1 MRFVPV
7 RVDISREMLEW
18 ARERARLDEHELS
31 QRFPKLAEWERGEA
45 QPTLKQLEKY
55 AMATHTPVGYLLL
68 PRPPAEELPIPD
80 FRTMRDATLARP
92 SADLLDTIYQCQ
104 QRQAWY
110 SDFAET
116 SGIEPPGFIGS
127 LGLSSDVL
135 ESAAHIREALQFE
148 VNERGTTWTEALSSL
163 VLKTEELGILVMIS
177 GVVGSNTRRRL
188 DPREFRGFALV
199 DSVAPV
205 IFVNGVDT
213 KAAQIFTLVHEVAHQ
228 WIGRAGLD
236 DIDLS
241 DRSNNEVERWCNR
254 VAGEVLIPQA
264 LLSDEFDERAELRD
278 ELDRLARS
286 YKVSTLVVLRSL
298 RDARFISENDYPSL
312 FRDELGRV
320 LDLITERAGSGGNFY
335 NTLPIR
341 VSRTFAHALV
351 TSTLEGQTLYRDA
364 FQMLGFRKLATFQEL
379 AEKLGVTR

>member
-1 MRFVPV
+1 MPV

-31 QRFPKLAEWERGEA
+31 QRFPKLADWERGEA

-55 AMATHTPVGYLLL
+55 ALATHTPVGYLLL
-68 PRPPAEELPIPD
+68 PRPPTEELPIPD
-80 FRTMRDATLARP
+80 FRTIRDATLERP

-110 SDFAET
+110 SDFAEMN
-116 SGIEPPGFIGS
+116 GIEPAGFIGS
-127 LGLSSDVL
+127 VGLSSNVV
-135 ESAAHIREALQFE
+135 ETAAQIRQALRFEAG
-148 VNERGTTWTEALSSL
+148 ERGSTWTEALSTL
-163 VLKTEELGILVMIS
+163 VLKAEELGILVMIN

-199 DSVAPV
+199 DPVAPV
-205 IFVNGVDT
+205 IFVNGADT

-228 WIGRAGLD
+228 WIGRGGLD

-241 DRSNNEVERWCNR
+241 ERSNDEVERWCNR
-254 VAGEVLIPQA
+254 VAGEVLVPQS
-264 LLSDEFDERAELRD
+264 LLREDFDSEAELRD

-286 YKVSTLVVLRSL
+286 YKVSTLVVLRGL
-298 RDARFISENDYPSL
+298 RDAQFIGESNYPDL
-312 FRDELGRV
+312 FKAELSRV
-320 LDLITERAGSGGNFY
+320 LDLIAEGSGGGGNFY

-351 TSTLEGQTLYRDA
+351 TSTLEGRTLYRDA